1 MASRSLARSWK
12 NRYASIDGWPQNH
25 PSSIVSRAKSFAWK
39 LTVYCSRVREARN
52 MVLKDLDWKLTPI
65 GVVGIQWLGQTDESL
80 DHEESLAIKTQK
92 LKFTSIS

>member
-1 MASRSLARSWK
+1 M
-12 NRYASIDGWPQNH
+12 
-25 PSSIVSRAKSFAWK
+25 
-39 LTVYCSRVREARN
+39 
-52 MVLKDLDWKLTPI
+52 LKDLDWKLTPI